1 MSGSVR
7 RRRHGRAGVNR
18 GFTLIEVLAAL
29 VIVALGMIAAIQA
42 VTQSARNGVYLRD
55 KTLAHWIGMNVLTE
69 RRLQASPP
77 DVAES
82 TGRVEFA
89 TQQWQWSMKVTQ
101 TEVESLRRM
110 DVAVRRVDAPEG
122 TSLATVSGFYGT
134 ATGGAG
140 GSAPL
145 QWAGAGAPGTG
156 GETEEDPA
164 QNPSDTPGW
173 MVTPPEGEPDIP
185 PPEQTEEE

>member
-1 MSGSVR
+1 MSGRVR
-7 RRRHGRAGVNR
+7 RRRLGHAAANR

-55 KTLAHWIGMNVLTE
+55 KTLAHWIGLNVLTE
-69 RRLQASPP
+69 RRLQPAPP

-89 TQQWQWSMKVTQ
+89 SQQWQWSMKVTQ
-101 TEVESLRRM
+101 TAVASLRRM
-110 DVAVRRVDAPEG
+110 DIAVRRVDAPEG

-156 GETEEDPA
+156 GGTEEDTG
-164 QNPSDTPGW
+164 QNTGDTPGEV
-173 MVTPPEGEPDIP
+173 VTPPVGEPDIP
-185 PPEQTEEE
+185 PSEQPEVE